1 MSILIIGSVS
11 SGKST
16 YLKSLIG
23 MIQRRNEQI
32 TRAISAR
39 IFLDDVE
46 VSISSILY
54 RLEDDET
61 RIKRIEKEFFAD
73 IQKLYGDY
81 RRYGIDVNAQLEH
94 KYKDFSEQFE
104 QKTSQ
109 RFELNELH
117 NQVQEC
123 RNIFATIIRYRFH
136 LILEKILRS
145 KGEVR
150 QKPPLISSLK
160 FIFILIKNQFL
171 ILQRFFDIQWIEL
184 NNLQR
189 TSWGKKLRKRPSI
202 CQQIIIG
209 NEIERYMQNR
219 IHPDKM
225 MCYQ

>member
-16 YLKSLIG
+16 YLNSLVG
-23 MIQRRNEQI
+23 MIQKRM

-39 IFLDDVE
+39 IFLDGVE

-94 KYKDFSEQFE
+94 KYKDSSEQFE

-160 FIFILIKNQFL
+160 FIFISIKNQFL
-171 ILQRFFDIQWIEL
+171 ILQRFFEIRWREL

-189 TSWGKKLRKRPSI
+189 TSWVKKLRKRTSI

-209 NEIERYMQNR
+209 NEIGRYMQNR

-225 MCYQ
+225 ICYQ

>member
-1 MSILIIGSVS
+1 MEVFVS
-11 SGKST
+11 GGYGSGKST
-16 YLKSLIG
+16 YLNSLVG
-23 MIQRRNEQI
+23 MIQKRM

-39 IFLDDVE
+39 IFLDGIE

-61 RIKRIEKEFFAD
+61 RIKRIEEEFFAD
-73 IQKLYGDY
+73 IQKRYGDY
-81 RRYGIDVNAQLEH
+81 RRYGIDVNAQLVH
-94 KYKDFSEQFE
+94 KYKDCREQFE
-104 QKTSQ
+104 RRTNQ

-123 RNIFATIIRYRFH
+123 RNNFAIIIKYRFH

-160 FIFILIKNQFL
+160 FKFISIKNQFL
-171 ILQRFFDIQWIEL
+171 ILQRLFEVQWIEFD
-184 NNLQR
+184 NPQR
-189 TSWGKKLRKRPSI
+189 TSWVKKLRKRTSI

-209 NEIERYMQNR
+209 NEIGRYMQNR

-225 MCYQ
+225 ICYQ

>member
-1 MSILIIGSVS
+1 MSILIMGSVS

-16 YLKSLIG
+16 YLNSLVG
-23 MIQRRNEQI
+23 MIQKRM

-39 IFLDDVE
+39 IFLDGVE

-94 KYKDFSEQFE
+94 KYKDSSEQFE

-123 RNIFATIIRYRFH
+123 RNNFATILRYRFH

-150 QKPPLISSLK
+150 QKPPLFSCLK
-160 FIFILIKNQFL
+160 FIFISIKNQFL
-171 ILQRFFDIQWIEL
+171 ILQRFFEIRWREL
-184 NNLQR
+184 NSLQR
-189 TSWGKKLRKRPSI
+189 TSWAKKWENRTSI
-202 CQQIIIG
+202 CQRICTK
-209 NEIERYMQNR
+209 EIDGYMQNR

-225 MCYQ
+225 ICYQ

>member
-1 MSILIIGSVS
+1 MEVFVS
-11 SGKST
+11 GGYGSGKST
-16 YLKSLIG
+16 YLNSLVG
-23 MIQRRNEQI
+23 MIQKRM

-39 IFLDDVE
+39 IFLDGVE

-61 RIKRIEKEFFAD
+61 RIKRIAEEFFAD
-73 IQKLYGDY
+73 IQKRYGDY
-81 RRYGIDVNAQLEH
+81 RRYGIDVNAQLVH
-94 KYKDFSEQFE
+94 KYKDCLEQFE
-104 QKTSQ
+104 RRTNQ

-123 RNIFATIIRYRFH
+123 RNNFAIIIKYRFH

-150 QKPPLISSLK
+150 QKPLLISSLK
-160 FIFILIKNQFL
+160 FEFISIKNQFL
-171 ILQRFFDIQWIEL
+171 ILQRLFEVQWIEFD
-184 NNLQR
+184 NPQR
-189 TSWGKKLRKRPSI
+189 TSWVKKLRKRTSI

-209 NEIERYMQNR
+209 NEKGRYMKNR

-225 MCYQ
+225 ICYQ